1 MSDQS
6 IMAALQARLAVFA
19 STKGLNVAY
28 EGVPF
33 TPDATKTHLAD
44 FLLPVSTENPSLG
57 RDHRRYVGIYQVDV
71 DAPTGSNVVTLRNL
85 ANDLAAH
92 FPRGQT
98 LTHVSS
104 GTKVLITRTP
114 SISPLIT
121 DGGRM
126 KRAVSVRYQSDVITS

>member
-1 MSDQS
+1 MSDQH
-6 IMAALQARLAVFA
+6 IMSALQTRLASFA
-19 STKGLNVAY
+19 STKGLSVAF

-44 FLLPVSTENPSLG
+44 FLLPVATDNPSMG
-57 RDHRRYVGIYQVDV
+57 RDHRRYEGIYQVDV
-71 DAPTGSNVVTLRNL
+71 NAPSNSNVVALRNL

-92 FPRGQT
+92 YPRGLT
-98 LTHVSS
+98 LTHATS

-114 SISPLIT
+114 SISPLIP

-126 KRAVSVRYQSDVITS
+126 KRAVSIRYQTDLIT